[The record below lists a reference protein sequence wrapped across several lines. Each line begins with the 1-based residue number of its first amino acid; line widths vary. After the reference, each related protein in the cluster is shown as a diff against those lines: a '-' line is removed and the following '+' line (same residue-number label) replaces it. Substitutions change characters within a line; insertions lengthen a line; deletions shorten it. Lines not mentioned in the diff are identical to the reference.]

1 MTKILKYKGSLA
13 NRVSAAQERN
23 AILEIAKQGKP
34 AVLDYSDVTS
44 LSGSYAD
51 ELFGI
56 ITKRYGVNALKA
68 SVKVTGATPPVA
80 RAIGL
85 AIQHRMPSNTAA

>member
-13 NRVSAAQERN
+13 NRTTAAQER
-23 AILEIAKQGKP
+23 AQIEALAQQGEQ
-34 AVLDYSDVTS
+34 VILDYSEVIS

-51 ELFGI
+51 ELFGVF
-56 ITKRYGVNALKA
+56 TQRYGAQALKA
-68 SVKVTGATPPVA
+68 CLKVKGASQSVA

-85 AIQHRMPSNTAA
+85 AIQQRMPAHAA

>member
-1 MTKILKYKGSLA
+1 MTKTLKYKGSLA
-13 NRVSAAQERN
+13 NRTTAAKER
-23 AILEIAKQGKP
+23 AQIETLARQGET
-34 AVLDYSDVTS
+34 VILDYSDVIS

-56 ITKRYGVNALKA
+56 FTQRYGAQALKTTIKVQGA
-68 SVKVTGATPPVA
+68 SSTVA

-85 AIQHRMPSNTAA
+85 AIQHRMPANAA

>member
-1 MTKILKYKGSLA
+1 MTKTLKYKDSLA
-13 NRVSAAQERN
+13 NRTTAAKER
-23 AILEIAKQGKP
+23 AQIEALARQGET
-34 AVLDYSDVTS
+34 VILDYSEVIS

-56 ITKRYGVNALKA
+56 FTQRYGAQALKA
-68 SVKVTGATPPVA
+68 TIKVHGAIPSVA

-85 AIQHRMPSNTAA
+85 AIQHRMPANAA